1 MHDLATTLSRPYF
14 GLRRSGALQ
23 PKHAGCKQVGCI
35 TGPYHSREYVQEQGR
50 DFIYSWPSAWWSPSF
65 LGLISALCQWWWET
79 ERDYTHSSGINKTHT
94 LSSIYIYVNVIK
106 HVDITGAH
114 HVEAASNVYIFLS
127 RCTCISK
134 YIYIYACVRM
144 NTDFETC
151 RHVCSY
157 TMQTHTRVHFE
168 MHV

>member
-50 DFIYSWPSAWWSPSF
+50 DIIYSWPSAWWSPSF

-79 ERDYTHSSGINKTHT
+79 ERDYTHFSDINKT
-94 LSSIYIYVNVIK
+94 LSLSVYIYIYVNVIK

-114 HVEAASNVYIFLS
+114 HVEAASTEYIFCQGVPVYL
-127 RCTCISK
+127 
-134 YIYIYACVRM
+134 YIYIYICVRAYEHRFW
-144 NTDFETC
+144 N
-151 RHVCSY
+151 
-157 TMQTHTRVHFE
+157 MQAC
-168 MHV
+168 M

>member
-1 MHDLATTLSRPYF
+1 MKSVIFGSDLRVMPMMMRDRERLYTLLWYKQNTLS
-14 GLRRSGALQ
+14 L
-23 PKHAGCKQVGCI
+23 
-35 TGPYHSREYVQEQGR
+35 
-50 DFIYSWPSAWWSPSF
+50 
-65 LGLISALCQWWWET
+65 
-79 ERDYTHSSGINKTHT
+79 
-94 LSSIYIYVNVIK
+94 YIYVNVIK

-114 HVEAASNVYIFLS
+114 HVEAASNVYIFYQGVPVYL
-127 RCTCISK
+127 
-134 YIYIYACVRM
+134 YLYIYACVRM